1 MVPSTRHTR
10 PWTRSMASATVGTNF
25 STTARTI
32 GQAGHETQHGKRR
45 DIPQGTPAN
54 SSAENTCDLGRSV
67 QPHDFGRPL
76 PCSTARSTH
85 CDLSHQLLHLRQH
98 QTGGTVMATVLP
110 GVENSLEGSLE
121 FSRRTVAFC
130 CDTPEPNDLPIR
142 APPDGL
148 PQFVGTS
155 ALDR

>member
-67 QPHDFGRPL
+67 QPTRFRATAPL
-76 PCSTARSTH
+76 FHGSVNALCTCRT
-85 CDLSHQLLHLRQH
+85 QLLHLRKHKEIELTADELLQYLD
-98 QTGGTVMATVLP
+98 TKS
-110 GVENSLEGSLE
+110 E
-121 FSRRTVAFC
+121 RR
-130 CDTPEPNDLPIR
+130 R
-142 APPDGL
+142 K
-148 PQFVGTS
+148 
-155 ALDR
+155 R

>member
-1 MVPSTRHTR
+1 VMVPSTRHTR

-67 QPHDFGRPL
+67 QPTRFRATTPL
-76 PCSTARSTH
+76 FSRLGQRIVH
-85 CDLSHQLLHLRQH
+85 LSHQLHLRQH
-98 QTGGTVMATVLP
+98 QTGGTVTATVLRASRILWKDLS
-110 GVENSLEGSLE
+110 NSPA
-121 FSRRTVAFC
+121 RTVAFC
-130 CDTPEPNDLPIR
+130 CDTPEPNDLP
-142 APPDGL
+142 
-148 PQFVGTS
+148 S
-155 ALDR
+155 

>member
-1 MVPSTRHTR
+1 VMVPSTRHTR

-67 QPHDFGRPL
+67 QPTRFRATTPL
-76 PCSTARSTH
+76 FFTARSTH
-85 CDLSHQLLHLRQH
+85 CALVAPAPAS
-98 QTGGTVMATVLP
+98 ATTSDRWYGCGNGFP

-121 FSRRTVAFC
+121 FSRENRCLLLRHAGAQR
-130 CDTPEPNDLPIR
+130 P
-142 APPDGL
+142 
-148 PQFVGTS
+148 S
-155 ALDR
+155 

>member
-10 PWTRSMASATVGTNF
+10 PWTGSMASATVGTNF

-67 QPHDFGRPL
+67 QPTISGDHSLVPRLGQRIV
-76 PCSTARSTH
+76 H
-85 CDLSHQLLHLRQH
+85 LSHQLPHLRQH
-98 QTGGTVMATVLP
+98 QPRWYGDGNGSP
-110 GVENSLEGSLE
+110 G
-121 FSRRTVAFC
+121 
-130 CDTPEPNDLPIR
+130 
-142 APPDGL
+142 
-148 PQFVGTS
+148 
-155 ALDR
+155 

>member
-45 DIPQGTPAN
+45 DIPQRTPAN

-67 QPHDFGRPL
+67 QPTRFRATTSLVPRLGQRIVH
-76 PCSTARSTH
+76 
-85 CDLSHQLLHLRQH
+85 LSHQLLHLRQH

-110 GVENSLEGSLE
+110 GVENSLEGSL
-121 FSRRTVAFC
+121 
-130 CDTPEPNDLPIR
+130 
-142 APPDGL
+142 
-148 PQFVGTS
+148 
-155 ALDR
+155 